1 MISVAIG
8 LGLAVAYYEASLRFQ
23 LLISKRSN
31 ALVPALTAAGFLARL
46 TVFAVI
52 LALLAVFTE
61 LNIIATGVAFVA
73 LYTVLSGLGMH
84 RYISKA
90 KRDRASRGAGPEGG
104 TVGG

>member
-1 MISVAIG
+1 LISVAIG

-31 ALVPALTAAGFLARL
+31 TLVSALTAAGFLVRL

-52 LALLAVFTE
+52 LAVLALFTE
-61 LNIIATGVAFVA
+61 LNIIATGVAFVV
-73 LYTVLSGLGMH
+73 LFTVLSGLGMR

-90 KRDRASRGAGPEGG
+90 KRDRSSRGTGPEGG